1 MTAAAHQA
9 VTAST
14 ARIEVERTDR
24 CAGLLR
30 TTMPEGPVRDT
41 ILASPAWLEIA
52 AAMGRLDAAGVDV
65 ARILAY
71 AHRAGVGVDRPRP
84 PRPRASSAP
93 ARVATASAGAA
104 PGPAAGDRWAAPAP
118 PRPLPPRPPRPCPPG
133 RRLPLP
139 FRLMHAR
146 PAPRYRRGTCWPRA
160 WARPVSRGPAPARR
174 FPAPAPAP
182 RPPPAAAPPV
192 RGDGE
197 AAGPGAV
204 SAILD
209 VKRVWGPLAEGV
221 TVPCGLDP
229 GNRPRALKQLK
240 VQPAAHS
247 RMVAMVREVLPERE
261 AGLLIGSWGERRHPH
276 RRRDCGAANTA
287 APASSQALLCF
298 VRRRADVLFAML
310 RDGTFYESRPAAAVT

>member
-65 ARILAY
+65 ARILAD

-146 PAPRYRRGTCWPRA
+146 PAPRYRRGRAGRAHGRGRCPVGPRPPA
-160 WARPVSRGPAPARR
+160 GFPRPLLRRAR
-174 FPAPAPAP
+174 

-192 RGDGE
+192 RGTGR
-197 AAGPGAV
+197 PPV
-204 SAILD
+204 
-209 VKRVWGPLAEGV
+209 R
-221 TVPCGLDP
+221 GL
-229 GNRPRALKQLK
+229 RPR
-240 VQPAAHS
+240 
-247 RMVAMVREVLPERE
+247 
-261 AGLLIGSWGERRHPH
+261 SW
-276 RRRDCGAANTA
+276 T
-287 APASSQALLCF
+287 
-298 VRRRADVLFAML
+298 
-310 RDGTFYESRPAAAVT
+310 